1 MSDPLII
8 TADTLRQRFAGTV
21 LPVDPTD
28 VITLPGS
35 GRWPASMR
43 EALQSTMH
51 PAGVLIPV
59 IDRANTGLNLLL
71 TQRSAELKHHAGQ
84 ISFPGGRMEDDDADI
99 SVTALRETH
108 EEVGIPPHE
117 VNVIGYLEPMPTITG
132 YAVTPIVGLVDETVE
147 LAIDRTEVEFTFEVP
162 LSFLLDEANR
172 CVVERDLYGQKV
184 PMIEFQFEGH
194 RIWGA
199 TAFII
204 IEFLKIVIK

>member
-132 YAVTPIVGLVDETVE
+132 YAVTPLSDLLTKQ
-147 LAIDRTEVEFTFEVP
+147 LNLKSTKRRSNLHSKYRFLSCWTRPIDA
-162 LSFLLDEANR
+162 LSNGI
-172 CVVERDLYGQKV
+172 C
-184 PMIEFQFEGH
+184 
-194 RIWGA
+194 
-199 TAFII
+199 TAR
-204 IEFLKIVIK
+204 KCR